1 MPINYQQQISPQ
13 GTPNRKGLEIY
24 KNDTIFSGEH
34 VNWGNALALQD
45 KLATFSDITVSGDS
59 VIPIDDALRDTSVTH
74 TTNVWVRFHTATG
87 SQNFL
92 ASAPTS
98 GSGYFNFFAASN
110 SGLASYAGIFQK
122 LSTTVGTE
130 YEIEVTNTLDNQ
142 SSVLYIET
150 HFPRFDL
157 SSGEVGYKLNSQE
170 TITYPN
176 STTSQC
182 IRSSTFTAKTPN
194 DYLVIYLTIFPATLT
209 STTAEAKITNI
220 SIKEKTDILVPIYSE
235 DRLGNAEKVLR
246 RETYEKTF
254 NT

>member
-1 MPINYQQQISPQ
+1 M
-13 GTPNRKGLEIY
+13 
-24 KNDTIFSGEH
+24 
-34 VNWGNALALQD
+34 
-45 KLATFSDITVSGDS
+45 
-59 VIPIDDALRDTSVTH
+59 
-74 TTNVWVRFHTATG
+74 
-87 SQNFL
+87 
-92 ASAPTS
+92 
-98 GSGYFNFFAASN
+98 
-110 SGLASYAGIFQK
+110 
-122 LSTTVGTE
+122 
-130 YEIEVTNTLDNQ
+130 
-142 SSVLYIET
+142 
-150 HFPRFDL
+150 
-157 SSGEVGYKLNSQE
+157 GYKLNSQE